1 MEGNTIDEQLDY
13 LKKNLIDLDKIEI
26 CKFIALN
33 LKLFLFDKQIFSFLN
48 ELNSNTE
55 YNFQNF
61 VNKVINNE
69 QTDLNYYKSFFSSI
83 SWDVDEIDNKLFDTS
98 EGALRALGGIELLIE
113 YMQKGK
119 FKDALNASIQFLEQV
134 DYYIMLSEENPS
146 LNSKAKE
153 LFTNQ
158 IRDEKQA
165 IIEIKKNVYIS
176 NLGNNDLAT
185 LIEHFYRTS

>member
-1 MEGNTIDEQLDY
+1 MEGNIIDEQLGY
-13 LKKNLIDLDKIEI
+13 LKKNLVDLDKIEI

-55 YNFQNF
+55 YNFQYF

-69 QTDLNYYKSFFSSI
+69 QIDLNYYKSFFSSI
-83 SWDVDEIDNKLFDTS
+83 SWDVDEIDNKLFDAS
-98 EGALRALGGIELLIE
+98 EGALKALGGIELLIE

-158 IRDEKQA
+158 ISNEKQA
-165 IIEIKKNVYIS
+165 IIQLKKSIYIS
-176 NLGNNDLAT
+176 NLGNNDLST
-185 LIEHFYRTS
+185 LIEHFYRI

>member
-1 MEGNTIDEQLDY
+1 MEGNIIDEQLDY
-13 LKKNLIDLDKIEI
+13 LKKNLVHLDKIEI

-83 SWDVDEIDNKLFDTS
+83 SWDVDEIDNKLFDAS
-98 EGALRALGGIELLIE
+98 EGALKALGGIELLIE